1 MHYPAH
7 SILAMD
13 LSPFGRSLKLLPAIN
28 AVRQA
33 YASAFIVVAANTGAC
48 ELITA
53 DNLSDETI
61 DLGVIKLASGNALGL
76 KRSLTLAKRAR
87 RHSFDLILDFSPRLE
102 TMIVSNVLLRART
115 ITPSSIPRAVE
126 FLLAFGGR
134 QLKSDD
140 YASVLKQISI
150 KPDRNFQ
157 LVASASENSQ
167 FEQFLA
173 RNGSRGGE
181 LIVLLYASGAQP
193 PRGSSFEALAEVG
206 TRLANNFG
214 ARIVAADQPGDCE
227 FTDAVGN
234 RFSAGKSSLVEPRA
248 PFLIAALARA
258 SIVITDEG
266 AVAEAAATLGTP
278 AIEIADSRTEPSPP
292 SQRHRVVR
300 ANRGT
305 AASTDEV
312 YEIACEMIQ
321 ESRSTSLFDLP

>member
-33 YASAFIVVAANTGAC
+33 YPSAFIVVAANTGAC
-48 ELITA
+48 ELIAA
-53 DNLSDETI
+53 DNLADETI
-61 DLGVIKLASGNALGL
+61 DLGIIKVAGGNTSGL
-76 KRSLTLAKRAR
+76 KRLVTLAKRAR
-87 RHSFDLILDFSPRLE
+87 RHSFDLVLDFSPRLE
-102 TMIVSNVLLRART
+102 TMIVSNVFLRART

-140 YASVLKQISI
+140 YTSVLNQISI
-150 KPDRNFQ
+150 KLDRRFQ
-157 LVASASENSQ
+157 IATSATENSQ

-181 LIVLLYASGAQP
+181 LIVMLYAAGAQ
-193 PRGSSFEALAEVG
+193 SSFERLAEVG

-214 ARIVAADQPGDCE
+214 ARIVAADQPGDRD
-227 FTDAVGN
+227 FTDAVGK
-234 RFSAGKSSLVEPRA
+234 RFSGSKSLLVEPRA

-266 AVAEAAATLGTP
+266 AVAEAAANLGTP
-278 AIEIADSRTEPSPP
+278 AIEIADSRTEPSGP
-292 SQRHRVVR
+292 SKRHRVVR
-300 ANRGT
+300 ANRGRRT
-305 AASTDEV
+305 STDEV
-312 YEIACEMIQ
+312 FETACEMIQ
-321 ESRSTSLFDLP
+321 ESRSASLFDLP

>member
-1 MHYPAH
+1 MHYPAR

-13 LSPFGRSLKLLPAIN
+13 LSPFGRSLKLLPAIS
-28 AVRQA
+28 AVRHA

-48 ELITA
+48 ELIAA
-53 DNLSDETI
+53 DNLADETI
-61 DLGVIKLASGNALGL
+61 DLGVIKKPVGGNASGL

-140 YASVLKQISI
+140 YASVLKQISVQ
-150 KPDRNFQ
+150 PTRNFQ
-157 LVASASENSQ
+157 MTTSASENSQ

-181 LIVLLYASGAQP
+181 LIVMLYASGAQ
-193 PRGSSFEALAEVG
+193 SSFERLTEVG

-214 ARIVAADQPGDCE
+214 ARIVAADQPGDRE
-227 FTDAVGN
+227 FTDAVGK
-234 RFSAGKSSLVEPRA
+234 RFSAGKSLLVEPRA

-258 SIVITDEG
+258 SIVITDDG
-266 AVAEAAATLGTP
+266 AIAEAAATLGTP

-292 SQRHRVVR
+292 SKRHRVVR

-305 AASTDEV
+305 AASFTDDV
-312 YEIACEMIQ
+312 YEMACEMIQ
-321 ESRSTSLFDLP
+321 ESRSASLFDLP

>member
-7 SILAMD
+7 SILAIDM
-13 LSPFGRSLKLLPAIN
+13 SPFGRSLKLLPALK

-33 YASAFIVVAANTGAC
+33 YPSAFVVVAATTGTC

-53 DNLSDETI
+53 DSLADETI
-61 DLGVIKLASGNALGL
+61 DLGVIKLASGSASGL
-76 KRSLTLAKRAR
+76 KRFLTLAKRAR

-102 TMIVSNVLLRART
+102 TLLVSNLLLRART
-115 ITPSSIPRAVE
+115 ITPSVIPRAVE

-134 QLKSDD
+134 QSRSDD
-140 YASVLKQISI
+140 YTSVLKQISI
-150 KPDRNFQ
+150 KPDPNFQ
-157 LVASASENSQ
+157 IAASAAENSQ

-181 LIVLLYASGAQP
+181 LIVMLYASGAQ
-193 PRGSSFEALAEVG
+193 SSFEGLAELG

-214 ARIVAADQPGDCE
+214 ARIVAADQPGDRE
-227 FTDAVGN
+227 FSDAVGK
-234 RFSAGKSSLVEPRA
+234 RFSAGKSLLVEPRA

-258 SIVITDEG
+258 SIVITDDG
-266 AVAEAAATLGTP
+266 AVAGAAAALGTP
-278 AIEIADSRTEPSPP
+278 AIEIGDSRTEPIPP
-292 SQRHRVVR
+292 SKRHRVVR

-305 AASTDEV
+305 AAASTDEV

-321 ESRSTSLFDLP
+321 ESRSASLFDLP

>member
-1 MHYPAH
+1 MHYPAR

-48 ELITA
+48 ELIAA
-53 DNLSDETI
+53 DNLADETI
-61 DLGVIKLASGNALGL
+61 DLGVIKVASGNASGL

-87 RHSFDLILDFSPRLE
+87 RHRFDLILDFSPRLE

-134 QLKSDD
+134 PMKSDD
-140 YASVLKQISI
+140 YASVLKQISV
-150 KPDRNFQ
+150 KPDPNFQ
-157 LVASASENSQ
+157 ITTSAVENSQ

-181 LIVLLYASGAQP
+181 LIVMLYASGAQT
-193 PRGSSFEALAEVG
+193 SFERLAEAG

-214 ARIVAADQPGDCE
+214 ARIVAADQPGDRE
-227 FTDAVGN
+227 FTDVVGK
-234 RFSAGKSSLVEPRA
+234 RLSAGKSLLVEPRA

-278 AIEIADSRTEPSPP
+278 AIEIADSRTEPSP
-292 SQRHRVVR
+292 SSHRHRVVP
-300 ANRGT
+300 ANRR
-305 AASTDEV
+305 APASTDEV
-312 YEIACEMIQ
+312 YEIACEMIL
-321 ESRSTSLFDLP
+321 ESRSASLFDLP

>member
-7 SILAMD
+7 SILAID
-13 LSPFGRSLKLLPAIN
+13 VSPFGRSLKLLPAIS
-28 AVRQA
+28 AVRHA

-48 ELITA
+48 ELIAA
-53 DNLSDETI
+53 DNLADETI
-61 DLGVIKLASGNALGL
+61 DLGVIKPVGGNASGI

-140 YASVLKQISI
+140 YASVLKQINVQ
-150 KPDRNFQ
+150 PTRNFQ
-157 LVASASENSQ
+157 MTTSASENSQ

-181 LIVLLYASGAQP
+181 LIVMLYASGAQ
-193 PRGSSFEALAEVG
+193 SSFERLTEVG

-214 ARIVAADQPGDCE
+214 ARIVAADQPGDRE
-227 FTDAVGN
+227 FTDAVGK
-234 RFSAGKSSLVEPRA
+234 RFSAGKSLLVEPRA

-258 SIVITDEG
+258 SIVITDDG
-266 AVAEAAATLGTP
+266 AIAEAAATLGTP
-278 AIEIADSRTEPSPP
+278 AIEIADSRTEASPP
-292 SQRHRVVR
+292 SKRHRVVR

-321 ESRSTSLFDLP
+321 ESRSASLFDLP

>member
-1 MHYPAH
+1 
-7 SILAMD
+7 MD

-28 AVRQA
+28 AIRQA

-48 ELITA
+48 ELIAA
-53 DNLSDETI
+53 DNLADETI
-61 DLGVIKLASGNALGL
+61 DLGIIKAAGGNTSGL
-76 KRSLTLAKRAR
+76 KRLVTLAKRAR

-126 FLLAFGGR
+126 FFLAFGGR
-134 QLKSDD
+134 QFKPDD
-140 YASVLKQISI
+140 YTSVLNQISI
-150 KPDRNFQ
+150 KLDRRFQ
-157 LVASASENSQ
+157 IAASATENSQ

-181 LIVLLYASGAQP
+181 LIVMLYASGAQ
-193 PRGSSFEALAEVG
+193 SSFERLAEVG

-214 ARIVAADQPGDCE
+214 ARIVAADQPGDRE
-227 FTDAVGN
+227 FTDAVGK
-234 RFSAGKSSLVEPRA
+234 RFSASKSLLVEPRA

-278 AIEIADSRTEPSPP
+278 AIEIADSRTEPSGP
-292 SQRHRVVR
+292 SKRHRVVR
-300 ANRGT
+300 ANRGR
-305 AASTDEV
+305 AAPTDEV
-312 YEIACEMIQ
+312 FETACEMIQ
-321 ESRSTSLFDLP
+321 QSRSASLFDLP

>member
-28 AVRQA
+28 AVREA
-33 YASAFIVVAANTGAC
+33 YPSAFIVVAANTGAC
-48 ELITA
+48 DLITA
-53 DNLSDETI
+53 DNLADETI
-61 DLGVIKLASGNALGL
+61 DLGVIKVAGANTSGL
-76 KRSLTLAKRAR
+76 KRSLTLAKRSR

-102 TMIVSNVLLRART
+102 TLIVSNVLLRART

-126 FLLAFGGR
+126 FFLAFGGR
-134 QLKSDD
+134 QLKPDD
-140 YASVLKQISI
+140 YTSVLKQISI
-150 KPDRNFQ
+150 KPDPKFQ
-157 LVASASENSQ
+157 ITTSAAENSQ

-181 LIVLLYASGAQP
+181 LIVMLYASGA
-193 PRGSSFEALAEVG
+193 RSSFEKLAEAG

-214 ARIVAADQPGDCE
+214 ARIVAADQPGDRE
-227 FTDAVGN
+227 FTDAVGK
-234 RFSAGKSSLVEPRA
+234 RFSAGKSLLVEPRA

-258 SIVITDEG
+258 SIVITDDG
-266 AVAEAAATLGTP
+266 AVAGAAAALGTP
-278 AIEIADSRTEPSPP
+278 AIEIADSRTEPSP
-292 SQRHRVVR
+292 SSKRHRVVR

-321 ESRSTSLFDLP
+321 ESRSASLFDLP